1 MTKPSLEMPR
11 QRGVSCENNVKLHV
25 KALGHLK
32 CCSDRPCSF
41 KEGKWLNHVMNDNK
55 FVDEKMYRVCDVFVR
70 RNNSSS
76 HFGKSK
82 SSIEIDN
89 NQPFSVGSVKI
100 IVNESEMDPIALP
113 SKKKAKGCE
122 KNLFG
127 EFCNGNIMRKK
138 FMDLCVKRRKE
149 RIKLGS
155 QIVLKMC
162 SGIDDFNNIKE
173 KNDVGNDVIIF
184 LDTIKEYIIQD
195 VLKLNLKDLIECN
208 YERPPEEEIPD
219 VAVTLL
225 TKCTRREYKTLKT
238 QVEKDFNLP
247 EASIPSHYQMTKG
260 RPEFTE
266 HEVIVEKVEVESV
279 EVESDS
285 EYEGDEDIKKN
296 LRRTKL

>member
-1 MTKPSLEMPR
+1 
-11 QRGVSCENNVKLHV
+11 
-25 KALGHLK
+25 
-32 CCSDRPCSF
+32 
-41 KEGKWLNHVMNDNK
+41 
-55 FVDEKMYRVCDVFVR
+55 MYRVCNKFVR
-70 RNNSSS
+70 KNNSSS
-76 HFGKSK
+76 HFGKDK
-82 SSIEIDN
+82 TSIEIDN
-89 NQPFSVGSVKI
+89 NQPFSVGNVNI
-100 IVNESEMDPIALP
+100 IVNESAMDPIALP

-122 KNLFG
+122 KDLFG

-173 KNDVGNDVIIF
+173 KNDVGNDVVVF

-195 VLKLNLKDLIECN
+195 VLKLNLKDLTECN

-225 TKCTRREYKTLKT
+225 TKCTRSEYRTLKT
-238 QVEKDFNLP
+238 QVTKDFNFP
-247 EASIPSHYQMTKG
+247 EASIPSHYLMTNG

-266 HEVIVEKVEVESV
+266 HEVVVEKLEVEYV
-279 EVESDS
+279 EVESDP

-296 LRRTKL
+296 LRRTKLQSSYQS